1 MTINLDQNDELEKK
15 QLSQDTADQ
24 IKISGESRRRF
35 TTSGLAVSGIILTL
49 ASRPVLGQTAF
60 CLSPS
65 AFCSGNTSQHGACP
79 VAGVSSALLPPDP
92 NEQFLTAFPLS
103 VSNTSYNNRLLSDM
117 LTTPWP
123 DPQLTSVIAPV
134 QQVQQDQPVQKGQL
148 GAASYLSTL
157 SASSGFN
164 SKLSKGKGK
173 GTINSTSPTVASE
186 YAPPNPPFQTQELLK
201 HLVIALFRARSGA
214 TPYLTVSTIQSMFY
228 EWQASGTFAP
238 TAGVTWNTTQII
250 EYLRLTQN

>member
-24 IKISGESRRRF
+24 IKISGGSRRRF

-65 AFCSGNTSQHGACP
+65 GFISGNTSQHGACP

-103 VSNTSYNNRLLSDM
+103 ASNTSYNNRLLSDM

-134 QQVQQDQPVQKGQL
+134 QQVQKDQL

-157 SASSGFN
+157 SASSGSN

-173 GTINSTSPTVASE
+173 GTINSTSPTVASVN
-186 YAPPNPPFQTQELLK
+186 APPNPPSQTQELLK

-238 TAGVTWNTTQII
+238 TAGVTWNATQII